1 MYDASIK
8 KTFLTHVMI
17 KSEIFIFK
25 LENLD
30 KILHGGTDK
39 LDFLFNYWK
48 KQVTRVNSTVSL
60 KIIDAL
66 YHQNVER
73 VTVYNK

>member
-1 MYDASIK
+1 M
-8 KTFLTHVMI
+8 
-17 KSEIFIFK
+17 FIFK

-30 KILHGGTDK
+30 KILHGKTDK
-39 LDFLFNYWK
+39 LDFLFNYRK
-48 KQVTRVNSTVSL
+48 IQVTRVNGAVSL